1 MHKYID
7 RCLEGCTPNF
17 KMVISGRKDCD
28 DISFVLFRVIWIIF
42 SVCPFFNKHV
52 SFFSKHKKAFVL
64 QHFFSQ
70 CFHFI
75 NQNPTNSVSK
85 CQNGYLLSPATAQ
98 LQAFSLRLT
107 WMNRILNCVSLPNP
121 TSTQPSKLPYEKDL
135 LLLPCLKPQTSWH
148 AFQGLLK
155 CVPRVH
161 SFNFTSYCCPSSFLD
176 VR

>member
-1 MHKYID
+1 
-7 RCLEGCTPNF
+7 
-17 KMVISGRKDCD
+17 MVISGCKDYD
-28 DISFVLFRVIWIIF
+28 DISFVLFCVIWI
-42 SVCPFFNKHV
+42 FFNKHV

-75 NQNPTNSVSK
+75 NQNPTSSVSK

-98 LQAFSLRLT
+98 LQAFSLRLN

-135 LLLPCLKPQTSWH
+135 LLFTCWKPQTSWH
-148 AFQGLLK
+148 AFWGLLK
-155 CVPRVH
+155 FVPRVH

-176 VR
+176 AR